1 MQTKIKIIKRGE
13 LGSTIRPSLEK
24 VETALQSE
32 RKTANTVKGWI
43 AEWEARNRAVK
54 AAALSLLGS
63 LEEAS
68 ENSIRRFAVVTGWD
82 QTAAT
87 SLHK

>member
-43 AEWEARNRAVK
+43 AEWDARYRAVK
-54 AAALSLLGS
+54 AAAFSLLGS
-63 LEEAS
+63 SSARTKTQRRTVKPVD
-68 ENSIRRFAVVTGWD
+68 IR
-82 QTAAT
+82 
-87 SLHK
+87 